1 MQWPSWQDTRGGNP
15 FWGAPLLSK
24 TGGIWGAAPGGA
36 ALLVREK
43 WPAKQAQRDPGCT
56 LSEELWNSGRWLH
69 VIVTPADGKRPRGA
83 QHLCTE
89 LPGMAPQGQGWVR
102 DPHARH
108 STMLY
113 SMQESTLSPNSAAGL
128 MKHGR
133 ASREAT

>member
-1 MQWPSWQDTRGGNP
+1 MAFMARQKGWQP

-69 VIVTPADGKRPRGA
+69 VIVTPADGKRPLNVIVVYGI
-83 QHLCTE
+83 
-89 LPGMAPQGQGWVR
+89 PGDHKLNGKLWEAVLTQVAKLGN
-102 DPHARH
+102 
-108 STMLY
+108 
-113 SMQESTLSPNSAAGL
+113 SPF
-128 MKHGR
+128 
-133 ASREAT
+133 